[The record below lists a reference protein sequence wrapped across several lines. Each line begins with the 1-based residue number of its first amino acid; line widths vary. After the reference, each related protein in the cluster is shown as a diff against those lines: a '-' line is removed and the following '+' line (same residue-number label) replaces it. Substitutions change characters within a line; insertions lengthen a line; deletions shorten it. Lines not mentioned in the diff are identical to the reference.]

1 MENHAKRGSN
11 SCATYRSSRFR
22 SVTFRLTSAINYNR
36 AATQFQKQI
45 MCRSTL
51 ARGHGAVPSRWKVDV
66 AESKTSRPRMEL
78 TLSHSCETSGPAGW

>member
-22 SVTFRLTSAINYNR
+22 SLTFRLTSAINYNR
-36 AATQFQKQI
+36 AATSSKSKS
-45 MCRSTL
+45 CADRL
-51 ARGHGAVPSRWKVDV
+51 WPAVTALYHQMEVDV